1 MGLCELLLQELPRAP
16 ELRGE
21 ALRDPLE
28 RGLRAPFLDLDGQD
42 RLVELRVP
50 GVVQRVLD
58 VRVFQE
64 RRDERI
70 DDRVVRVQDLD
81 PDGVFPLLEEAHL
94 HGRVRSGSANL
105 RLCGSP
111 GFVRAVV
118 VKSEDVPE
126 RIPDGPCAGSIPL
139 QPNPAGLQEARGLLE
154 VVHMKFKRC
163 SLALG
168 TAGNLR
174 QFRVPPEG
182 ELPSGDLHHGP
193 YGVDVP
199 DGTKTQHIAIEGE
212 GFLHVVHRDH
222 DVPDV
227 LDHRHA
233 LRIRIPLYE
242 PRPCAVPT
250 TVRRSLNSAKAH
262 RGLPMP
268 APETPS
274 AETFASAA
282 ENLLESIERARK
294 RIEGIAGLVDG
305 TLDRFRERI
314 DRLIRESEVDNW
326 RQVRIF
332 TRDVDTIAADLAKAS
347 KEKRLSPRLVAGL
360 DVSLRKARK
369 RDFYGARKA
378 WRKLDKLAGQGA
390 EVRQLQG
397 TYRESYKGVEA
408 RIRQLRTQVERL
420 EKIPKPPMSPED
432 ARTFNEDVD
441 AFNEAATAAY
451 LDFLARSRADV
462 AIPLLLEAAQGRGI
476 GVPAPPPNSD
486 PEPLMRLL
494 NNASPQGEAFRSRS
508 FYGLLELPAYSDA
521 KLTHVFGDSRLI
533 RSALEAAC

>member
-1 MGLCELLLQELPRAP
+1 MSSTGITTCPMSLTTAMTCESESC
-16 ELRGE
+16 
-21 ALRDPLE
+21 
-28 RGLRAPFLDLDGQD
+28 FMN
-42 RLVELRVP
+42 LV
-50 GVVQRVLD
+50 
-58 VRVFQE
+58 
-64 RRDERI
+64 
-70 DDRVVRVQDLD
+70 
-81 PDGVFPLLEEAHL
+81 
-94 HGRVRSGSANL
+94 
-105 RLCGSP
+105 
-111 GFVRAVV
+111 
-118 VKSEDVPE
+118 
-126 RIPDGPCAGSIPL
+126 
-139 QPNPAGLQEARGLLE
+139 
-154 VVHMKFKRC
+154 
-163 SLALG
+163 LAL
-168 TAGNLR
+168 
-174 QFRVPPEG
+174 
-182 ELPSGDLHHGP
+182 
-193 YGVDVP
+193 
-199 DGTKTQHIAIEGE
+199 
-212 GFLHVVHRDH
+212 
-222 DVPDV
+222 
-227 LDHRHA
+227 
-233 LRIRIPLYE
+233 
-242 PRPCAVPT
+242 VPT

-262 RGLPMP
+262 RGPLMP
-268 APETPS
+268 TPEPPS
-274 AETFASAA
+274 AETFAGEA
-282 ENLLESIERARK
+282 ESL
-294 RIEGIAGLVDG
+294 
-305 TLDRFRERI
+305 RERI

-332 TRDVDTIAADLAKAS
+332 TRDVDTIAADLGKAS
-347 KEKRLSPRLVAGL
+347 KEKRLSPRLVAAL

-378 WRKLDKLAGQGA
+378 WRKLDKLAQQGA

-462 AIPLLLEAAQGRGI
+462 AIPLLLDAAQGRGI

-533 RSALEAAC
+533 RSALEAAWSWLKAVREDERRTLQIQWSEDATVLRRRMPAIVEYVERISNVNDAAAKGRLLIEALNNGRFEALQSAARLYATHGDAAARKWRALLEKDVESMRKESAGLAAVLKKFPDPGKVEAG